1 MNDHVQIGTCGFRA
15 RKEDYVKRLSCVEI
29 QHTFYQPPMVKT
41 LERWRAE
48 MPENF
53 EFTLKAWQLITHESS
68 SPTFKRLRRK
78 LTEKETKD
86 AGAFKL
92 TPIVR
97 EAWDVTLASANAL
110 KARTIQFQ
118 CPAKFEPT
126 KTNLKN
132 LE

>member
-15 RKEDYVKRLSCVEI
+15 RKEDYAKRLFCVEI
-29 QHTFYQPPMVKT
+29 QHTFYQPPRVKT

-48 MPENF
+48 MPADF
-53 EFTLKAWQLITHESS
+53 EFTLKAWEVIPAESS

-78 LTEKETKD
+78 LTENEIKD

-97 EAWDVTLASANAL
+97 EAWDVTLASAKAL
-110 KARTIQFQ
+110 KSATVF
-118 CPAKFEPT
+118 FE
-126 KTNLKN
+126 
-132 LE
+132 